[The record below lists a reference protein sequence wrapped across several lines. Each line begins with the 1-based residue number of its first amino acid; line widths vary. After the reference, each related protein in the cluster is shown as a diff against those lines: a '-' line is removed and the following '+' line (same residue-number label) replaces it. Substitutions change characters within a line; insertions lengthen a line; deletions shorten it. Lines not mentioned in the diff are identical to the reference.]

1 MTAIFVCV
9 CLFIDRHVHSY
20 TIMPKMV
27 KSEGVVIHH
36 GVLRGHSSPLKF
48 QVPRR
53 QNIF

>member
-9 CLFIDRHVHSY
+9 CLFIDRDVHSY

-27 KSEGVVIHH
+27 QSEGVVIHH
-36 GVLRGHSSPLKF
+36 GILSYSSPLKF
-48 QVPRR
+48 QVPHK